1 MRIVVLALIALTAA
15 AGGCANY
22 KIYETQ
28 LDVCSSGNGTVKS
41 ATVTKSSGDAEVD
54 AYAIKKV
61 APSMVYQGTDD
72 VTCRPLTV
80 EYRMYGQDR
89 GQVS

>member
-1 MRIVVLALIALTAA
+1 MRIIVPALIALTAA

-61 APSMVYQGTDD
+61 APSMIYQGTEN

-89 GQVS
+89 GLAS

>member
-1 MRIVVLALIALTAA
+1 MRVIVPALIALTAA

-41 ATVTKSSGDAEVD
+41 ATVTRSSGDPQID
-54 AYAIKKV
+54 AYAVEKV
-61 APSMVYQGTDD
+61 APSIVYQGTEAL
-72 VTCRPLTV
+72 TCRPLTV
-80 EYRMYGQDR
+80 EYRATGEQT
-89 GQVS
+89 S